1 MSSMSKE
8 EMISRAV
15 LTEMQ
20 NQLSMLQKQISTM
33 HTSLQKYTKQ
43 NAEQRE
49 RIQELE
55 QMLLNAQRARFGQH
69 SEKSRYVLSEDV
81 QQIGMFDEESSK
93 NQAALEAENAA
104 EDGEITVAEHKRKP
118 KRTKQE
124 LFKDLPQEK
133 RVIDLPEE
141 EKVNANGKPLKCIG
155 EKEIRKEVEYTPESA
170 VLVTYYK
177 KVYIDVDFSNQYG
190 DTPFIL
196 PDSPAALIPN
206 SYVSPSLAT
215 AVIVRKFADG
225 LPLYRQEQIWKRYG
239 LPLKRNTMA
248 NWVITLADC
257 YLRPLWTQIKEELL
271 KQGVIHADETVLQ
284 VLKEEGRAPTSQSR
298 MWVYA
303 SGKRAAIQL
312 RIFEYRDNRN
322 GDSAVAFLGDY
333 EKIVVSDGYSG
344 YNKLNKIVR
353 AGCWAHMQRKW
364 REAMPKGEIGE
375 KSTAAQGYR
384 YCNRLFAMERKFA
397 DLSDEERLAKRRE
410 KSQPIVEAYYK
421 WIETLTRPSGKLK
434 DAITYAL
441 NQKEYLCAFLDH
453 GEVELS
459 NNQVENAIR
468 PLVVGRKGWLFCDTP
483 EGAEATAIIYTILET
498 AKANHLNPE
507 TYLRHLLTTLPQCQV
522 NNSKCAINDLLPWSD
537 DMQKQFETA
546 NY

>member
-1 MSSMSKE
+1 MVKTDMVP
-8 EMISRAV
+8 RAV
-15 LTEMQ
+15 LKEMQ
-20 NQLSMLQKQISTM
+20 NQMAMMQA
-33 HTSLQKYTKQ
+33 SLEKVTKQ
-43 NAEQRE
+43 NEEQCAYIQKQDE
-49 RIQELE
+49 RIRELE
-55 QMLLNAQRARFGQH
+55 QMLANAQRARFGQR
-69 SEKSRYVLSEDV
+69 SEKSRYVLSGEA
-81 QQIGMFDEESSK
+81 QQLGMFDEESSK
-93 NQAALEAENAA
+93 NQAALEAENDAA
-104 EDGEITVAEHKRKP
+104 SKEITVAEHKRRP
-118 KRTKQE
+118 KRTKEEQ
-124 LFKDLPQEK
+124 FKNLEQEK
-133 RVIDLPEE
+133 RVVDLPEA

-155 EKEIRKEVEYTPESA
+155 EKEIRKEVEYTPAKA
-170 VLVTYYK
+170 VLVTYCM
-177 KVYIDVDFSNQYG
+177 KVYADVDFANQYG
-190 DTPFIL
+190 DTPIIM
-196 PDSPAALIPN
+196 PDPPAALIPN

-215 AVIVRKFADG
+215 EVIVRKFADG

-248 NWVITLADC
+248 NWVITLANH
-257 YLRPLWTQIKEELL
+257 YLRRLWKRIKEELL

-284 VLKEEGRAPTSQSR
+284 VLKEEGRAPTAQSR

-303 SGKRAAIQL
+303 SGKRAAVQL

-441 NQKEYLCAFLDH
+441 NQKAYLCAFLDH

-483 EGAEATAIIYTILET
+483 EGAEATAVLYTILET

-507 TYLRHLLTTLPQCQV
+507 TYLRHLLTTLPQRQA
-522 NNSKCAINDLLPWSD
+522 SKPECPIDDLLPWSD
-537 DMQKQFETA
+537 AMQKQFKTA
-546 NY
+546 EC